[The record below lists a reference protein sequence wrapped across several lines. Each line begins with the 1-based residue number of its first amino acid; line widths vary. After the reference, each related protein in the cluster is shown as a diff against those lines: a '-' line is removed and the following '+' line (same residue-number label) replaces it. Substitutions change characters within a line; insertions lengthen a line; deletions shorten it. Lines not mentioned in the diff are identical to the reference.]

1 MRERIYRAWTAAMV
15 PRGRHRMATLK
26 KMTSATGYHACSK
39 CSETI
44 VDGSFYYREQGR
56 YWHST
61 CPVAAAAAPVVAAP
75 VVAASPVAS
84 DPVLARALAPHLA
97 AGRLPVYGG
106 PERLSDYEAEYE
118 NEGR

>member
-1 MRERIYRAWTAAMV
+1 MTTTNET
-15 PRGRHRMATLK
+15 ATLIR
-26 KMTSATGYHACSK
+26 MSLRSGASCAHCDVRIERGTYCYAANGL
-39 CSETI
+39 
-44 VDGSFYYREQGR
+44 R
-56 YWHST
+56 WHTECPSVAPA
-61 CPVAAAAAPVVAAP
+61 PVATVSPA
-75 VVAASPVAS
+75 PVAS